1 MSIDNLTLDN
11 SSNYYTNIHWNYDLI
26 CRYIVDSVW
35 THDKDLPAIKT
46 DNGHYNN
53 SVRIRKGDEGIML
66 IKNPRED
73 NLIVAQSHKKA
84 RVEVHEPP
92 RGEVAIDLDKKEVVI
107 SKTANIS
114 TTPTAYELRKCL
126 SGDETL
132 ILSGKSIA
140 TMRNF

>member
-1 MSIDNLTLDN
+1 M
-11 SSNYYTNIHWNYDLI
+11 
-26 CRYIVDSVW
+26 DSVW

-107 SKTANIS
+107 SKTANVT

-132 ILSGKSIA
+132 ILSGKGNVTVWKFENLPAIQILCEINS
-140 TMRNF
+140 FSC